1 MMNYNYN
8 GMNAGWAIF
17 CTLFV
22 VAIIALIVWAIMR
35 SSGPR
40 GLRDGQAGQAGQ
52 GGQDGQGVL
61 RNDALSTLERRFASG
76 EIDDGEFQRRRALL
90 AQH

>member
-8 GMNAGWAIF
+8 GMNMNAGWAIF

-40 GLRDGQAGQAGQ
+40 GLRNSQGGQ

-76 EIDDGEFQRRRALL
+76 EIDDSEYQRRRALL